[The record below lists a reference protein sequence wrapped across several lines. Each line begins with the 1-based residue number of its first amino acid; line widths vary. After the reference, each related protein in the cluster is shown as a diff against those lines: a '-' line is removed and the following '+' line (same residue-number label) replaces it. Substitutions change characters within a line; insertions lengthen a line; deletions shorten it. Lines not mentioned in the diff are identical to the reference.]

1 MIKISYYIDTWGR
14 VNMPTLLEKNKI
26 VIESWM
32 TKETKRD
39 IQNNTGIEYIMKWI
53 SQRLWNAKDIPPEIP
68 IKTIGSRVLVL
79 RSGTGSG
86 KSTTLPTN
94 LYSTFFEK
102 MHKNIIITQ
111 PRKATTTDIPY
122 QIATFYKNLR
132 LGENLGYQTHT
143 LTYKPS
149 KGILFTTVGML
160 LQFLKS
166 MDDDTFC
173 KKYGFIIVDEVHERS
188 IDLDSILY
196 YIKSLL
202 KRKYKSPDCPFV
214 ILTSGTFDPKIY
226 MEYFECPRDHFIDV
240 VGSTYPI
247 EDNFVKFSLSN
258 VFVYVMDLVG
268 KLHAEGLNDG
278 FFRDILIFVAG
289 AYEVRV
295 VSNLIHYY
303 NAVISK
309 MNKGAMVEYSQKA
322 MEKYISGGGG
332 GGRNEKEQAKYI
344 LPISAMSEDVA
355 GDSYYK
361 IFSSIDSLTVDI
373 YDFSGQGVG
382 DVLKIKD
389 INELKVVKKAQNV
402 FRRAIIGSNA
412 VETGMTIDTLGYC
425 IDMGFVRQSEF
436 NPDMSVKMLLDKPV
450 SKNSAVQRRGRVGR
464 KAPGKFYACYTK
476 ETFDTLPRVQADVI
490 KDEIIL
496 FLLSMIIKETGCS
509 LEEYNNEYRSEYDKK
524 GLIVLADYMSTEF
537 DRKKY
542 ILVAEKPFSI
552 NGLDFIE
559 YPSYSS
565 MSGGFEKLYTL
576 GLIDYNYF
584 PTLFGYYASKV
595 RMLPLESI
603 RMILAGYHTEAYIL
617 DLITIA
623 CAMQVRGFI
632 DDRKKYKPR
641 NIFATT
647 EASNEFYSRVLLLDE
662 FIEELFI
669 WYEFMDK
676 VEELG
681 IAVEKGWAKGSSA
694 KKILPSQY
702 LVRWADDNGLSL
714 DRLMMVV
721 ETRDDIISDFLT
733 LGLNPFY
740 NGLGLEEYDLRKIFK
755 HLNEGM
761 DEVCKIKKS
770 IYEGYRCNLI
780 IKKPQGYVN
789 TYDVGINVE
798 SELIKK
804 IGKSISVNYM
814 VSYNMLI
821 KKSKISQ
828 KYMVSASGICVLDGY
843 VDVDL
848 YFGMR

>member
-1 MIKISYYIDTWGR
+1 
-14 VNMPTLLEKNKI
+14 MPTLLEKNKI

-32 TKETKRD
+32 SKETKRD

-53 SQRLWNAKDIPPEIP
+53 SQRLWIAKDVPPEIP

-102 MHKNIIITQ
+102 NHKNIVITQ

-143 LTYKPS
+143 LTYKPA

-202 KRKYKSPDCPFV
+202 KRKYKSYDCPFV

-247 EDNFVKFSLSN
+247 EDHFVKFSLSN
-258 VFVYVMDLVG
+258 VFAYIMDLVG
-268 KLHAEGLNDG
+268 DLHIKGLDDG
-278 FFRDILIFVAG
+278 LFRDILIFVSG

-295 VSNLIHYY
+295 ISNLIHYY
-303 NAVISK
+303 NFMIMG
-309 MNKGAMVEYSQKA
+309 MNKQEMLEYSKRA
-322 MEKYISGGGG
+322 MEKYEIKGGEDGG
-332 GGRNEKEQAKYI
+332 MYV
-344 LPISAMSEDVA
+344 LPVSAMSEDVA

-361 IFSSIDSLTVDI
+361 IFSSVDSLTVDI
-373 YDFSGQGVG
+373 YDFSHIGGLG
-382 DVLKIKD
+382 DVLKIQD
-389 INELKVVKKAQNV
+389 IGGSGSSGGSGSGGSGSGGSGGDLKVIKKSQRV

-436 NPDMSVKMLLDKPV
+436 NPDIGVKMLLDKPV

-476 ETFDTLPRVQADVI
+476 EVFDMLPQVQADVV
-490 KDEIIL
+490 KEEITS
-496 FLLSMIIKETGCS
+496 FLLSMIIKETGCV
-509 LEEYNNEYRSEYDKK
+509 LEEYTHEYRSEYDK
-524 GLIVLADYMSTEF
+524 GVIVLADYMSTAF

-542 ILVAEKPFSI
+542 ILIAEKPFSVEK
-552 NGLDFIE
+552 LDFIE

-565 MSGGFEKLYTL
+565 MSSGFEKLYTL
-576 GLIDYNYF
+576 GFIDYNYF
-584 PTLFGYYASKV
+584 PTLFGYYASKI

-603 RMILAGYHTEAYIL
+603 RMILAGYHTGGCIL

-632 DDRKKYKPR
+632 DDRKKYRPR
-641 NIFATT
+641 NVFATT
-647 EASNEFYSRVLLLDE
+647 EATNEFYSRVLLLDE

-676 VEELG
+676 VGELG
-681 IAVEKGWAKGSSA
+681 SAIEKGWAKGGGSG
-694 KKILPSQY
+694 KILPSQY
-702 LVRWADDNGLSL
+702 LVRWADENGLSL
-714 DRLMMVV
+714 DRLMLVV

-740 NGLGLEEYDLRKIFK
+740 NGLGLEEYDLRTIFT
-755 HLNEGM
+755 HLDEGL
-761 DEVCKIKKS
+761 DEVCKIKNC
-770 IYEGYRCNLI
+770 IYEGYRSNLI
-780 IKKPQGYVN
+780 IKKPQGFVN
-789 TYDVGINVE
+789 VGDVPVNVE

-804 IGKSISVNYM
+804 IGKSVSVNYM
-814 VSYNMLI
+814 ISYGMLI
-821 KKSKISQ
+821 KKSKITQ
-828 KYMVSASGICVLDGY
+828 KYMISASGICVLDGY
-843 VDVDL
+843 VNVDL
-848 YFGMR
+848 SFGMR